1 MMKQSKNKAVVYIIT
16 KLELGGAQ
24 KVCLSLFQGIDSDTI
39 NTYLIS
45 GNEGFLVNT
54 IQNKKNSALLETFNN
69 KLSFKN
75 IVQEFRNFFIIIKKL
90 RAIKKNYQTVIVH
103 THSSKAGII
112 GRWAAFF
119 AGIKKRVHT
128 VHGYALHHHLSFLK
142 WLFFYMSE
150 LLTSFI
156 TTHYICVSSED
167 VKTGMRLFP
176 RFAKKHSIIRAAIE
190 WDQFSLLEEEK
201 SIHSSK
207 KLFVFGT
214 IACFKPQKN
223 LFDLLQAFK
232 IVHDSHPHTMLEIIG
247 DGQQRTAI
255 ETWIAHHNLS
265 HAILLHG
272 WQESVAPLM
281 KQWNCF
287 VLSSLWEGLP
297 CAVVEAR
304 LLKLP
309 VISYDTGGIKDIIFH
324 GQNGLLIPQKDIERL
339 SHGME
344 RIINDK
350 ELYNSF
356 SDYRDNL
363 SDFDNNIMIK
373 NHEELYFKL

>member
-1 MMKQSKNKAVVYIIT
+1 MQHSKKITIVYIIT

-24 KVCLSLFQGIDSDTI
+24 KVCLSLFQGIHSDTVS
-39 NTYLIS
+39 TYLIS
-45 GNEGFLVNT
+45 GNEGVLART
-54 IQNKKNSALLETFNN
+54 LHNKKNIELLDTFKNS
-69 KLSFKN
+69 LSLKN
-75 IVQEFRNFFIIIKKL
+75 IVQEFRNFFTIIKKL
-90 RAIKKNYQTVIVH
+90 RAIKKENGTVVVH

-128 VHGYALHHHLSFLK
+128 VHGYALHPHLNYST
-142 WLFFYMSE
+142 WICFYLVE

-167 VKTGMRLFP
+167 VKTGIKLFP

-190 WDQFSLLEEEK
+190 LEQFLPLEEK
-201 SIHSSK
+201 QYSPSK
-207 KLFVFGT
+207 KIFTFGT

-223 LFDLLQAFK
+223 IFDLLQAFK
-232 IVHDSHPHTMLEIIG
+232 NVHTLYPQSTLEIIG
-247 DGQQRTAI
+247 DGQLRPAI
-255 ETWIAHHNLS
+255 EAWIAHHKLTG
-265 HAILLHG
+265 IVILHG
-272 WQESVAPLM
+272 WQEHVAPLM
-281 KQWNCF
+281 KQWDCF

-297 CAVVEAR
+297 CAIVEAR

-324 GQNGLLIPQKDIERL
+324 GQNGLLIPQKDVERL
-339 SHGME
+339 AHAME

-350 ELYNSF
+350 DLHTAFTTYN
-356 SDYRDNL
+356 DNL
-363 SDFDNNIMIK
+363 SDFDNNIMIQ
-373 NHEELYFKL
+373 NHEDLYFRL